1 MSTDTIEYR
10 GYTLAAVEHSPGWR
24 VHIYPGPGLLH
35 TRPDHAWRLQKRRRL
50 RRHEQLSTI
59 AFQADGLERSNS
71 GSFATSAA
79 IRRGSSLLS
88 NLGAEHRPRRA
99 AEAMSAV
106 PKSRKPSR
114 PDGSSGLY
122 CLIGDFVSQEIAFV
136 SLIKV
141 FVAIRNLPLFVPV
154 LTKHTSPLLRL
165 VPLPR

>member
-1 MSTDTIEYR
+1 M
-10 GYTLAAVEHSPGWR
+10 
-24 VHIYPGPGLLH
+24 
-35 TRPDHAWRLQKRRRL
+35 

-136 SLIKV
+136 GLIKV
-141 FVAIRNLPLFVPV
+141 FVAIRSLPLFVPV
-154 LTKHTSPLLRL
+154 FTKHTSPLLRL